1 MWLGWPRP
9 SVVFGVAMAFQDWV
23 PAAGDRVRLRHNW
36 PANDLVRGDVGTVV
50 DVLARALGESWEA
63 SAERW
68 RAHEPPFAIEVRR
81 VIVRWD
87 RHPDTPL
94 AAVPGQLE
102 PSPALS

>member
-1 MWLGWPRP
+1 MWVGWLSP
-9 SVVFGVAMAFQDWV
+9 SVGFSAEMAFQDWV

-50 DVLARALGESWEA
+50 DVLARALGGGLPRL
-63 SAERW
+63 AERW

-87 RHPDTPL
+87 RHPDRPL

-102 PSPALS
+102 PA